1 MENTHAPYAH
11 VAVKLLQGAIY
22 DDNEKIWNDLLLYQ
36 VPISQYFDKIAMDLV
51 VERKDGYAYLKQS
64 PIDDDGNTIGLVRR
78 IPIQYELSLLLVLL
92 RKLMD
97 DFEGTNTEQ
106 RNLYISHKRI
116 KEELEIFFKE
126 TPNKVKLIKELDNYI
141 KKAEELDFLKK
152 INKETAIK
160 DEIQY
165 EVRRIIKAKITN
177 DVLEDFKR
185 KLQKDV

>member
-1 MENTHAPYAH
+1 
-11 VAVKLLQGAIY
+11 
-22 DDNEKIWNDLLLYQ
+22 
-36 VPISQYFDKIAMDLV
+36 
-51 VERKDGYAYLKQS
+51 
-64 PIDDDGNTIGLVRR
+64 
-78 IPIQYELSLLLVLL
+78 
-92 RKLMD
+92 MD

-106 RNLYISHKRI
+106 HNLYISHKRI